1 MTDTQ
6 HSTPE
11 AGRVAKLLAD
21 GDLKAGRNELS
32 ERDIADLH
40 AVLAQHA
47 DGARRLADS
56 RVEWAVRADTGSIE
70 ACDDEAEASEI
81 VEGRSW
87 YADIRVVHRTVSR
100 WIDADGHPI
109 KEASA

>member
-6 HSTPE
+6 QPGAADHIRT
-11 AGRVAKLLAD
+11 LLD
-21 GDLKAGRNELS
+21 IGDLKAGRNELS

-40 AVLAQHA
+40 VLLAQHA
-47 DGARRLADS
+47 DMARQLADS
-56 RVEWAVRADTGSIE
+56 RIEWAVRTAEGSIQ

>member
-6 HSTPE
+6 QPGAADHIRT
-11 AGRVAKLLAD
+11 LLD
-21 GDLKAGRNELS
+21 IGDLKAGRNELS
-32 ERDIADLH
+32 ERDIADLR
-40 AVLAQHA
+40 VLLAQHA
-47 DGARRLADS
+47 DMARQLADS

-100 WIDADGHPI
+100 WIDADGRPI